1 MTPKRILIVEPDGP
15 FALSVASYLREDGH
29 ATAVAVSAGEAEL
42 EIASRRPD
50 LVVMRAEL
58 PDLSGFSL
66 CAHLRHDKAT
76 ARLPVILYS
85 SDTPPASLAEHART
99 PWAAS
104 GYLAMPL
111 DTAALTTMARRLIAA
126 AEPIELADDAIVED
140 AEPMG
145 PATEPPA
152 ATPEPAPTSTPEPA
166 PTSTPTP
173 TPAPSPVPP
182 QLRRRLRREL
192 LTEEDRLFADRVF
205 QSVADRRDELAA
217 EAERRRP
224 PPRRDLLASPEGR
237 LTLLREDLKWREAQL
252 ARLAEIWEIR
262 EREVASVDE
271 RVHAKDVE
279 AQRARLEADEL
290 DRKLAEVRAHL
301 QEKDREHGASIEGLL
316 SEKFKE
322 EKDLIEV
329 VASTERKLHEQAREL
344 RARDERI
351 AALEEEGRAAA
362 ARQEA
367 LEGEGRE
374 ARGRISA
381 LEGQA
386 EGLDRGLHEA
396 ADRIADLTE
405 QVEARDALLR
415 QARREVERLQGELSA
430 ARQALMLRET
440 ELRSEVT
447 RARSDADEL
456 AAILARTTRER
467 DDAQERVGAL
477 DVDLA
482 AARAEG
488 LALGGELETARSRA
502 DALAAVGSLLGD
514 ASEAE
519 AQAQAE
525 PLPQAEAQPRAGA
538 QAPPDPEAPPDRE
551 APAESPAARSPA
563 TTVPAMAPVVEP
575 GRGPGQGPAGSQDR

>member
-1 MTPKRILIVEPDGP
+1 MSPKRILIVEPDGP
-15 FALSVASYLREDGH
+15 FALSVASFFREDGH

-42 EIASRRPD
+42 EIAARRPD

-111 DTAALTTMARRLIAA
+111 DTVALTTMARGLIAA
-126 AEPIELADDAIVED
+126 AEPVELADDAIVDDVEALE
-140 AEPMG
+140 AEAPG
-145 PATEPPA
+145 EAAEGTAPA
-152 ATPEPAPTSTPEPA
+152 ATPPPAPPQA
-166 PTSTPTP
+166 Q
-173 TPAPSPVPP
+173 APP
-182 QLRRRLRREL
+182 QLRRRPRREL

-252 ARLAEIWEIR
+252 ARLSEIWEIR

-271 RVHAKDVE
+271 RVHAKQVE
-279 AQRARLEADEL
+279 AQRAKLEADEL
-290 DRKLAEVRAHL
+290 GRRLAEARARL
-301 QEKDREHGASIEGLL
+301 EEKDREHGASIEGLL
-316 SEKFKE
+316 LEKFKE

-329 VASTERKLHEQAREL
+329 VASTERRLHEQAREL
-344 RARDERI
+344 RTRDERI
-351 AALEEEGRAAA
+351 AALEEAARAAA

-367 LEGEGRE
+367 LEAEGRE
-374 ARGRISA
+374 ARGRSSA
-381 LEGQA
+381 LEGQV
-386 EGLDRGLHEA
+386 EGLDRALREA
-396 ADRIADLTE
+396 ADRVADLTE

-440 ELRSEVT
+440 ELRGEVT

-467 DDAQERVGAL
+467 DEAQERVAAL

-488 LALGGELETARSRA
+488 LALGSELETARSRA
-502 DALAAVGSLLGD
+502 DALAAAGSLLGAAPD
-514 ASEAE
+514 AEEPTAPALEVATVPAPRAE
-519 AQAQAE
+519 A
-525 PLPQAEAQPRAGA
+525 
-538 QAPPDPEAPPDRE
+538 APGP
-551 APAESPAARSPA
+551 SPASSSATAAAVSPA
-563 TTVPAMAPVVEP
+563 TEP
-575 GRGPGQGPAGSQDR
+575 GSGPGPERGQSGS

>member
-15 FALSVASYLREDGH
+15 FALSVASFFREDGH

-66 CAHLRHDKAT
+66 CAHLRHDRLT
-76 ARLPVILYS
+76 ARLPVIVYS
-85 SDTPPASLAEHART
+85 SDTPPTSLAEHART

-111 DTAALTTMARRLIAA
+111 DTAALTTMARRLLLAT
-126 AEPIELADDAIVED
+126 EPVELADDAILEEVEPEGAAPAPPPASTEAVTASV
-140 AEPMG
+140 AEPSAD
-145 PATEPPA
+145 PT
-152 ATPEPAPTSTPEPA
+152 APSTPPPTEAA
-166 PTSTPTP
+166 P
-173 TPAPSPVPP
+173 PP
-182 QLRRRLRREL
+182 PLPRRPRRDL
-192 LTEEDRLFADRVF
+192 LTEEDRLFAGRVF

-252 ARLAEIWEIR
+252 ARLSELWEIR

-271 RVHAKDVE
+271 RVHAKEVE
-279 AQRARLEADEL
+279 AQRARLEAEEAVRKVAEL
-290 DRKLAEVRAHL
+290 RAQL
-301 QEKDREHGASIEGLL
+301 GEKDREHGASIEGLL
-316 SEKFKE
+316 LEKFKE

-329 VASTERKLHEQAREL
+329 VASTERRLHEQAREL
-344 RARDERI
+344 RARDDRI
-351 AALEEEGRAAA
+351 AALEAEGRAAA
-362 ARQEA
+362 EQRAA

-374 ARGRISA
+374 ARARISG
-381 LEGQA
+381 LEGQV
-386 EGLDRGLHEA
+386 EGLDRSLREA
-396 ADRIADLTE
+396 ADRIGDLTE

-415 QARREVERLQGELSA
+415 QARRELERLQGELSA

-440 ELRSEVT
+440 ELRGEVT
-447 RARSDADEL
+447 RARSDADEV
-456 AAILARTTRER
+456 ADILARTTRER
-467 DDAQERVGAL
+467 DEAQARLAAL

-488 LALGGELETARSRA
+488 LALGSEVEAARARA
-502 DALAAVGSLLGD
+502 DALAAAGSLLG
-514 ASEAE
+514 
-519 AQAQAE
+519 
-525 PLPQAEAQPRAGA
+525 GG
-538 QAPPDPEAPPDRE
+538 PPEEE
-551 APAESPAARSPA
+551 APAAASDEAPAPPPA
-563 TTVPAMAPVVEP
+563 EEPPA
-575 GRGPGQGPAGSQDR
+575 QG

>member
-15 FALSVASYLREDGH
+15 FALSVASFFREDGH

-66 CAHLRHDKAT
+66 CAHLRHDKVT

-111 DTAALTTMARRLIAA
+111 DTAALTTLARRLLAA
-126 AEPIELADDAIVED
+126 AEPVELADDAIVED
-140 AEPMG
+140 GAPAGEG
-145 PATEPPA
+145 PPPTPPPEGPPPA
-152 ATPEPAPTSTPEPA
+152 SPAPPRLP
-166 PTSTPTP
+166 
-173 TPAPSPVPP
+173 
-182 QLRRRLRREL
+182 RRPRREL

-262 EREVASVDE
+262 ERETASVDE
-271 RVHAKDVE
+271 RVHAKEVE

-290 DRKLAEVRAHL
+290 ARKVAEVRAQL

-316 SEKFKE
+316 LEKFKE

-329 VASTERKLHEQAREL
+329 VASTERKVHEQAREL
-344 RARDERI
+344 RARDDRI
-351 AALEEEGRAAA
+351 AALEAEGRAAA
-362 ARQEA
+362 ARQAA
-367 LEGEGRE
+367 LEAEGRE
-374 ARGRISA
+374 GRARASA
-381 LEGQA
+381 LEGQV
-386 EGLDRGLHEA
+386 EGLDRALREA

-415 QARREVERLQGELSA
+415 QARRELERLQGELSA

-440 ELRSEVT
+440 ELRGEVNRT
-447 RARSDADEL
+447 RSDADEL

-467 DDAQERVGAL
+467 DEAQARVQVL
-477 DVDLA
+477 DGDLA

-488 LALGGELETARSRA
+488 QALGTELEAARARG
-502 DALAAVGSLLGD
+502 DALAGG
-514 ASEAE
+514 
-519 AQAQAE
+519 
-525 PLPQAEAQPRAGA
+525 PLPATLEEEGEGPDRPAAGPEGPPEGTGG
-538 QAPPDPEAPPDRE
+538 APPEA
-551 APAESPAARSPA
+551 
-563 TTVPAMAPVVEP
+563 
-575 GRGPGQGPAGSQDR
+575 

>member
-1 MTPKRILIVEPDGP
+1 MSPKRILIVEPDGP
-15 FALSVASYLREDGH
+15 FALSVASFFREDGH

-111 DTAALTTMARRLIAA
+111 DTAALTTMARHLLLA
-126 AEPIELADDAIVED
+126 AEPVELADDAILEEVEPLD
-140 AEPMG
+140 A
-145 PATEPPA
+145 AAAPA
-152 ATPEPAPTSTPEPA
+152 ATAAEARAPAPTPPPA
-166 PTSTPTP
+166 
-173 TPAPSPVPP
+173 PP
-182 QLRRRLRREL
+182 QLRRRPRRDL

-205 QSVADRRDELAA
+205 QSVADRRDELVA

-279 AQRARLEADEL
+279 AQRARLEAEEL
-290 DRKLAEVRAHL
+290 RGKLAVARAAAE
-301 QEKDREHGASIEGLL
+301 EKDREHGASIEGLL
-316 SEKFKE
+316 LEKFKE

-329 VASTERKLHEQAREL
+329 VARTEGKLHEQAREL

-351 AALEEEGRAAA
+351 AALEEEGRQAA
-362 ARQEA
+362 ARQAA
-367 LEGEGRE
+367 LEEEGRA
-374 ARGRISA
+374 ARARISA
-381 LEGQA
+381 LEGQV
-386 EGLDRGLHEA
+386 EGLDRALREA

-415 QARREVERLQGELSA
+415 QARRELDRLQGELSA

-440 ELRSEVT
+440 ELRGEVT

-467 DDAQERVGAL
+467 DEARERLGAV

-488 LALGGELETARSRA
+488 QALGAELESARARA
-502 DALAAVGSLLGD
+502 DALAGGLFQPGGEEALDGQGELPLGPPTGD
-514 ASEAE
+514 APAPEPAP
-519 AQAQAE
+519 AQAE
-525 PLPQAEAQPRAGA
+525 A
-538 QAPPDPEAPPDRE
+538 AP
-551 APAESPAARSPA
+551 
-563 TTVPAMAPVVEP
+563 
-575 GRGPGQGPAGSQDR
+575 PAGSPTAAALPAAVPPPREG